1 LRARS
6 EVLAGRALL
15 AAVLLASISLL
26 LVRLGDESLLG
37 DEAIYASVARD
48 SARAGRWFP
57 LVYDGEPYTSKPP
70 LAIWAQRLALATGAR
85 PEWAVRL
92 PGVLAGWLAIALFGL
107 WTARRA
113 TPLAGA
119 LAAALLASGHLL
131 LFRHGLRHGGMEG
144 PLLLATVVTVAALY
158 EWSRRPRPAAV
169 ALAALAC
176 AFGAGAKGIVAPA
189 FALSILG
196 AFALLARADLP
207 RGFARSLAGC
217 VGAGVAVWAL
227 WLAALAVSGVE
238 RLGGIV
244 RRDLVER
251 ATTGID
257 VEHLA
262 GPAFYPQILGREL
275 GGWLLLA
282 PLALLPLAAAP
293 GRDDAARLRRLALA
307 WSLAPAL
314 LLSLSASKLPWYL
327 YPALPGW
334 ALLVALGFD
343 RLGATLGR
351 FRAAGALAL
360 LLAVAALGV
369 RFEARWRRASAER
382 PERVTLRALADDLAG
397 DRERILVFDRVE
409 DPALGPLREWHWF
422 YLGQVADRVD
432 GLDAPRP
439 AGRCP
444 IVVTPRPAVAIDRL
458 AMGELPTAPVYR
470 VTATERPLWVVD
482 GCGGATVARLAALKA
497 PPAPGSS
504 G

>member
-1 LRARS
+1 
-6 EVLAGRALL
+6 
-15 AAVLLASISLL
+15 
-26 LVRLGDESLLG
+26 LGNESLLG

-48 SARAGRWFP
+48 SARDGRWFP
-57 LVYDGEPYTSKPP
+57 LVYDGKPYTSKPP
-70 LAIWAQRLALATGAR
+70 LAIWTQRFALATGAR

-92 PGVLAGWLAIALFGL
+92 PGALAGWLAIALFGI

-119 LAAALLASGHLL
+119 VAAALVASGHLL
-131 LFRHGLRHGGMEG
+131 LFRHGLRHGAMEG
-144 PLLLATVVTVAALY
+144 PLLLATVGTVVALH
-158 EWSRRPRPAAV
+158 EWSRRPRPAAA

-176 AFGAGAKGIVAPA
+176 AVGAGTKGLVGPLL
-189 FALSILG
+189 ALTILG
-196 AFALLARADLP
+196 AFALLARAGLP
-207 RGFARSLAGC
+207 RGFAKTLAAS
-217 VGAGVAVWAL
+217 VAAGVAVWAL
-227 WLAALAVSGVE
+227 WLAALAAAGVGQ
-238 RLGGIV
+238 LGGIV

-262 GPAFYPQILGREL
+262 GPGFYPQILGREL
-275 GGWLLLA
+275 GWWLLLA
-282 PLALLPLAAAP
+282 PLALLPFAGAAAAGSP
-293 GRDDAARLRRLALA
+293 DRAEAERLRRLALA
-307 WSLAPAL
+307 WSLAPTI

-334 ALLVALGFD
+334 ALLVALGLD
-343 RLGATLGR
+343 RLGAALGR

-360 LLAVAALGV
+360 LLVVAALGV

-382 PERVTLRALADDLAG
+382 PERVTLRALTDDLAG
-397 DRERILVFDRVE
+397 DRERILVFDRDE

-422 YLGQVADRVD
+422 YLGQVADLVD
-432 GLDAPRP
+432 GLDAPLP

-444 IVVTPRPAVAIDRL
+444 IVVTPRPAEAMARL
-458 AMGELPTAPVYR
+458 AMGELPVAPVYR

-482 GCGGATVARLAALKA
+482 GCGGATVARLAALKVP
-497 PPAPGSS
+497 PPAPPGSS